1 MTDSHEEDAVLLF
14 PCLPRPVVLVALT
27 ICLAVLPGG
36 GNRACAATAA
46 SIDGSGGY
54 AGRVLDRI
62 IAHWDPPPALRGDFQ
77 ARLKI
82 SLDARGHVMDCK
94 AVTPSELEALDSS
107 LCGTVRHIGSFG
119 PAPHDAP
126 LDLHMAF
133 WTGTPKG
140 RHRPRTMTTEEA
152 MRAEIQARTKAEA
165 ALEDRR
171 AAAAEDR
178 ARQRAEAAAKEH
190 GRELP
195 DVRPA
200 PVAPAAPPPPRTS
213 PEKTPARKRAAMPG
227 ENSPA
232 VVLMGRSAPLPPKKS
247 EDAPSASPLTI
258 TVPSPQETGS
268 SPEEASAPPAP
279 EPTPDEHAQYL
290 TAVAQQAKRAI
301 VIPLRAREGRYT
313 AEVRLL
319 VEATTGKIKKIAL
332 LRATGDKFLDRNILR
347 DIPRMGKI
355 APPPAG
361 FGEQVDITLTLVRG
375 KSASGKR
382 GKRTP

>member
-1 MTDSHEEDAVLLF
+1 MTDNHEEDAVLLF
-14 PCLPRPVVLVALT
+14 SSLSRLIALVALPL
-27 ICLAVLPGG
+27 CLAVLPGNG
-36 GNRACAATAA
+36 GRACAATAA
-46 SIDGSGGY
+46 SIDASGGY
-54 AGRVLDRI
+54 AGQVLDKI

-82 SLDARGHVMDCK
+82 ALDAQGNVTDCK

-119 PAPHDAP
+119 PAPHDTP

-165 ALEDRR
+165 ALEDTR

-213 PEKTPARKRAAMPG
+213 PEKTPARKRAG
-227 ENSPA
+227 VSDDNSPA
-232 VVLMGRSAPLPPKKS
+232 VVLMGRSAPRPSTNNAPP
-247 EDAPSASPLTI
+247 PLTI
-258 TVPSPQETGS
+258 TVTDSAQEPVP
-268 SPEEASAPPAP
+268 SPEETSASPAP
-279 EPTPDEHAQYL
+279 EPAPDAHAHYL
-290 TAVAQQAKRAI
+290 TTVAQQAKKVI

-319 VEATTGKIKKIAL
+319 VEATTGKIRKVAL